1 MKKVVLLSALSLAC
15 FVTGCVN
22 LPQTPPAEKTLKTTG
37 AWDVNRSV
45 MLAAENSGN
54 YEIALKTGDEEL
66 AARPDNDEAKIIMA
80 RLLSRT
86 GQAQRASSL
95 IETVKEDPDGLVLIE
110 RVRCLIAMNQGS
122 SARELIDE
130 QEEMGRIHG
139 KENLF
144 EAHKLLAVALDLE
157 GDNKKAQT
165 LYSSLLAQ
173 REDPAVRMNFGRS
186 LIATGNYAQA
196 AEILM
201 PLVDSPKY
209 PQARILAA
217 GAVKKAGDKRQAR
230 SLLEGYLPDKQID
243 GLLKK

>member
-1 MKKVVLLSALSLAC
+1 MRKIILLCALSVVCALS
-15 FVTGCVN
+15 GCITQ
-22 LPQTPPAEKTLKTTG
+22 PQTPPAEKSLKTTG
-37 AWDVNRSV
+37 AWDVNRAV

-66 AARPDNDEAKIIMA
+66 TARPDNDEAKVIMA

-86 GQAQRASSL
+86 GQAQRANSL

-139 KENLF
+139 KENQF

-157 GDNKKAQT
+157 GDNKKAQMH
-165 LYSSLLAQ
+165 YASLLAQ
-173 REDPAVRMNFGRS
+173 REDSAVRMNYGRS

-201 PLVDSPKY
+201 PLVDSHKY

-217 GAVKKAGDKRQAR
+217 GAINKSGDKRMAR
-230 SLLEGYLPDKQID
+230 SLLEGYIPDGQISK
-243 GLLKK
+243 LLKK